1 MDGRRGRRLRF
12 LFKTFKTMA
21 KTKTEDPQLLEEE
34 EHEEYL
40 SYTIEKFVIIAKDN
54 ATINFTVDQFMSGKP
69 KEIPPGP

>member
-1 MDGRRGRRLRF
+1 
-12 LFKTFKTMA
+12 MA
-21 KTKTEDPQLLEEE
+21 KKTTEDPQLLEEE